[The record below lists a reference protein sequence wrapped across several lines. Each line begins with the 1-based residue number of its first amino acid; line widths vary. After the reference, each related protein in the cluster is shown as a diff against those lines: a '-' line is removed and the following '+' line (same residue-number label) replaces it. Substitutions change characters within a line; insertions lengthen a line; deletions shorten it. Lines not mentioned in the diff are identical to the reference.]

1 MTLLPWVNKYAT
13 VISLLVKF
21 QLCPIVTKINH
32 YLIHCM
38 DTVVKILPKNNPII
52 CVIFSSA
59 INSKHWYN
67 ILSVQNFERNVLD
80 NEANYSK
87 HKYLLCEARMNDKDS
102 FESHPSNTEKNL
114 HRRRNISVKKH
125 MIHSAIYSHRNHFIN
140 FFLINIWNSS
150 FDRP

>member
-1 MTLLPWVNKYAT
+1 MALPYFLV
-13 VISLLVKF
+13 VKF
-21 QLCPIVTKINH
+21 QQFPTGTNINR

-52 CVIFSSA
+52 CVTFLSA

-87 HKYLLCEARMNDKDS
+87 HKYLLLDARMSDKDS
-102 FESHPSNTEKNL
+102 FESHPSNTEKTCIEGEIYL
-114 HRRRNISVKKH
+114 KKRMI
-125 MIHSAIYSHRNHFIN
+125 MIHSSYLF
-140 FFLINIWNSS
+140 SS
-150 FDRP
+150 KSL